1 MWPNPQETAELI
13 TFTEE
18 IFNGKLHFLCSIK
31 EIVLFPCVE
40 NLLRKFKNHH
50 IKKTSLIVEG
60 ISCFEKWLFVRNVK
74 LNLESLLW
82 TLRKKCPYSE
92 LFWSAFF
99 PHFPAFRLTTEWYI
113 VFLRN
118 QSECVKNTDQN
129 NSE

>member
-18 IFNGKLHFLCSIK
+18 IFNGKLHFLRSVK
-31 EIVLFPCVE
+31 EIVLLPCVE
-40 NLLRKFKNHH
+40 KLLRKFKNHH
-50 IKKTSLIVEG
+50 IKKTSLLVEG

-82 TLRKKCPYSE
+82 TLCKKCPYSE
-92 LFWSAFF
+92 LFWAAFF
-99 PHFPAFRLTTEWYI
+99 QHFPAFGLTTEWYI

-118 QSECVKNTDQN
+118 QSECVKNTD
-129 NSE
+129 

>member
-18 IFNGKLHFLCSIK
+18 IFNGKLHFLRSVK
-31 EIVLFPCVE
+31 EIVLLPCVE
-40 NLLRKFKNHH
+40 KLLRKFKNHH
-50 IKKTSLIVEG
+50 IKKTSLLVEG

>member
-18 IFNGKLHFLCSIK
+18 TFNGKLRFLCSVK
-31 EIVLFPCVE
+31 EIVLLPCVE
-40 NLLRKFKNHH
+40 KLLRKFKNHH
-50 IKKTSLIVEG
+50 INKPPLLVEG
-60 ISCFEKWLFVRNVK
+60 ISCFEKWLFIRNVK

-92 LFWSAFF
+92 LFWAAFF
-99 PHFPAFRLTTEWYI
+99 PHFPAFGLTTEWYI

-118 QSECVKNTDQN
+118 QSECVKNTD
-129 NSE
+129 